1 MSARPGRHMRLL
13 IATFPD
19 DVHALEVALVLRERG
34 HEVVIWSGGDFPT
47 LQSASVDYEGAGA
60 RWSASGP
67 ELELSGGGIDV
78 VWYRRAVAPAL
89 PKGMHPGD
97 RPVAQRECEDFV
109 AGLWRL
115 VAPGAFWVNP
125 LEGRT
130 RADLKLVQL
139 REAQRAGLAIPRT
152 LASNDPRRIRA
163 FLEELGGPAIYKGFN
178 PQHWRDGDD
187 VAVLFT
193 SEVSPAK
200 LPPDEVLR
208 LTPGIFQPR
217 LAKAH
222 ELRVTV
228 MGERMVTARLASQT
242 QAATRLDWRTRSV
255 GLGIEPDALPAP
267 VEAGVRALMRELGL
281 VFGCLDF
288 VVTPEGEHVFLE
300 VNPMGQF
307 LWVEDVNPE
316 IRLLGPFCDFLLA
329 RGRPDGRLEC
339 AAVRHA
345 DYAEHADAL
354 RSVAAEHV
362 RWEDP
367 YVTDDASTPR
377 SGRPGA
383 GAKPEGRHP

>member
-1 MSARPGRHMRLL
+1 MRLL

-34 HEVVIWSGGDFPT
+34 HEVVLWSGGDFPT
-47 LQSASVDYEGAGA
+47 LQSASVEFEGHDS

-67 ELELSGGGIDV
+67 ELELAGDGFDV

-89 PKGMHPGD
+89 PEWMHPGD
-97 RPVAQRECEDFV
+97 RPMAQRECEDFV

-125 LEGRT
+125 LEGRA

-139 REAQRAGLAIPRT
+139 REAQRAGLTVPRT
-152 LASNDPRRIRA
+152 LASNDPARIRA
-163 FLEELGGPAIYKGFN
+163 FLEELGAPAIYKSFY
-178 PQHWRDGDD
+178 PQHWRNGDR
-187 VAVLFT
+187 AAMLFT
-193 SEVSPAK
+193 SEVSPER
-200 LPPDEVLR
+200 LPADAVLR

-228 MGERMVTARLASQT
+228 MGERVITARIASQA
-242 QAATRLDWRTRSV
+242 QAATRLDWRTRSA
-255 GLGIEPDALPAP
+255 GLTIEPDELPAE
-267 VEAGVRALMRELGL
+267 VEKRVHALMRSLGL

-288 VVTPEGEHVFLE
+288 VVTPSGEHVFLE

-307 LWVEDVNPE
+307 LWVEHANPE

-329 RGRPDGRLEC
+329 RGRPGERLEC
-339 AAVRHA
+339 AAVRDA
-345 DYAEHADAL
+345 DYSEPADAL
-354 RSVAAEHV
+354 ARSVAGEHV

-367 YVTDDASTPR
+367 YAADDASTPR